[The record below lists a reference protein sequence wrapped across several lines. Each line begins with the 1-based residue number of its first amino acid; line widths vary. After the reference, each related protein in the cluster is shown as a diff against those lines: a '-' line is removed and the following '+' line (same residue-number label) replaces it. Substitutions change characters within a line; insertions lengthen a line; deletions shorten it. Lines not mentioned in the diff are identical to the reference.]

1 MTGSG
6 QANTARQRP
15 ADVVVVSIDDG
26 VLLLVDG
33 TPTPESEQLV
43 EEVRRSFVETGRA
56 LEDVTVIWQAS
67 TRR

>member
-6 QANTARQRP
+6 APDTARQRP

-33 TPTPESEQLV
+33 TPTPESERLV
-43 EEVRRSFVETGRA
+43 EEVRMSFVEIGRA
-56 LEDVTVIWQAS
+56 VEDVTVIWQAS